1 MNLSNR
7 SIVTISLRSCNFA
20 TVTWPK
26 RMSCITTMDVMLR
39 YFILLINRVRYKLS
53 LTPWEETTTTV
64 IWAEIMSQNFKIIYR
79 TKIKVMRATLEQIL
93 VTTATDQKSAK
104 MIITKA
110 TSSLNN
116 LEWTSTDDTKSEET
130 IQASSREC

>member
-1 MNLSNR
+1 
-7 SIVTISLRSCNFA
+7 
-20 TVTWPK
+20 
-26 RMSCITTMDVMLR
+26 
-39 YFILLINRVRYKLS
+39 
-53 LTPWEETTTTV
+53 
-64 IWAEIMSQNFKIIYR
+64 MSQNFKIIYR

-116 LEWTSTDDTKSEET
+116 LE
-130 IQASSREC
+130 